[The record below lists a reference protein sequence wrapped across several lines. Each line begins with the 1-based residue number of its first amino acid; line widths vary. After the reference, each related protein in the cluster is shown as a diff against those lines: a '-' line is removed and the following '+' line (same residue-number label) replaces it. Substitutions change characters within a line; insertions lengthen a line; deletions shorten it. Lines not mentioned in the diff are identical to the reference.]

1 MSCYIYSVCP
11 LSLSAQAKSNVSLC
25 FPVFLYN
32 TRHRA
37 KLRRE
42 VSPPMKIIKTLIK
55 SLLFQKLLPN
65 LDILSDYILFN
76 SVYVYIYTNHGK
88 LDNIVGFR

>member
-1 MSCYIYSVCP
+1 MKNVSVC
-11 LSLSAQAKSNVSLC
+11 S
-25 FPVFLYN
+25 PVLPC

-42 VSPPMKIIKTLIK
+42 VTPPMKIIQTLIK

-65 LDILSDYILFN
+65 LDILSVYILFN

-88 LDNIVGFR
+88 LDNIVDFGN